1 MKPPKMMLLP
11 PQLLD
16 SLPAEQPQPGEG
28 KRRKWVFSGA
38 SCQPGQVPVSLTVE
52 FPQEVT
58 HLMVPGRV
66 TLRRCGGRCPDE
78 ASECL
83 PTGQR
88 PVRMRILMIKD
99 QSKRLKEFTL
109 EEHIHCECR
118 YPEGHGGKETRP
130 CACPYVCVCVR
141 PCVRAC
147 VLAGHRDE
155 DCWAGWHVLG
165 RGGLGPRLEIRI
177 PRFS

>member
-1 MKPPKMMLLP
+1 VPWL
-11 PQLLD
+11 Q
-16 SLPAEQPQPGEG
+16 
-28 KRRKWVFSGA
+28 VFSGA

-88 PVRMRILMIKD
+88 PVRMRVPGG
-99 QSKRLKEFTL
+99 RLKEFTL

-118 YPEGHGGKETRP
+118 PKKNSSAVPERPSAGTPGLERSGRASPGPVLLPGSPSPTNYLPEAWSCPLSSARDPCSQRQSEGPSPHLPLVDTAASRSAKGG
-130 CACPYVCVCVR
+130 
-141 PCVRAC
+141 
-147 VLAGHRDE
+147 G
-155 DCWAGWHVLG
+155 
-165 RGGLGPRLEIRI
+165 
-177 PRFS
+177 